1 MPQRGA
7 FGKKGII
14 KSINRNIPL
23 FQSSNIPNPKFDI
36 GDIIIE
42 VNPRYYRP
50 TEVELLIGNPQ
61 KAKDGL
67 DWEAK
72 TKFDELAKMMAK
84 EDYKKVLKKGF

>member
-36 GDIIIE
+36 GDIIIA

-50 TEVELLIGNPQ
+50 TEVELLIGNPA
-61 KAKDGL
+61 KAKKELNWDAETKINDL
-67 DWEAK
+67 VKIMVKSDWE
-72 TKFDELAKMMAK
+72 
-84 EDYKKVLKKGF
+84 KVFVKD